1 MSRLLDHY
9 KNEVIDDLMKQFN
22 YTSVMQVPRLE
33 KIVLNMGVGNTREN
47 PKVVESALQD
57 LTTIAGQKAIVTY
70 ARKSVANFKIRKGM
84 KNGVKVT
91 IRGLRMYA
99 FLDKLIS
106 IALPRVRDFRGAN
119 PNSFDGHGNYAMG
132 AREQLIFPEIEYD
145 SIDQIRGLDIVIVTT
160 AETDEEAKALLSAL
174 GMPFRR

>member
-47 PKVVESALQD
+47 PKVVEGAIQD

-84 KNGVKVT
+84 K
-91 IRGLRMYA
+91 MA
-99 FLDKLIS
+99 
-106 IALPRVRDFRGAN
+106 
-119 PNSFDGHGNYAMG
+119 
-132 AREQLIFPEIEYD
+132 
-145 SIDQIRGLDIVIVTT
+145 
-160 AETDEEAKALLSAL
+160 
-174 GMPFRR
+174 